1 MEKTRGYRL
10 HYIYQQLNFV
20 KGKKLFYLSFSLHS
34 LLGKE
39 GELFKVLY
47 EVNVYRGIGRRR
59 YSSHR
64 LFLEEVADE

>member
-20 KGKKLFYLSFSLHS
+20 KGKKLFYLSFSLCS

-39 GELFKVLY
+39 GALSPY
-47 EVNVYRGIGRRR
+47 
-59 YSSHR
+59 
-64 LFLEEVADE
+64 